1 MSVGLKH
8 GIALAVTLG
17 VIHVL
22 VSPLPAVNAA
32 YSGKSLHG
40 FPLVTCAV
48 MGQIWLLDAPGA
60 HPKGAIAFIEDDVLD
75 RICVRLC

>member
-1 MSVGLKH
+1 VSVGLKH
-8 GIALAVTLG
+8 GIALAVTFG

-22 VSPLPAVNAA
+22 VSPLPTVNAA
-32 YSGKSLHG
+32 YSGKSIQG

-48 MGQIWLLDAPGA
+48 MGQISLLGAPGA
-60 HPKGAIAFIEDDVLD
+60 HPLRAAAFVEDDVLD